1 MLKNTGQRFTVHL
14 VKIKSKPEEAV
25 VPETESTQS
34 SSEPSESDTER
45 STVVSLNTIAA
56 VITPLSNKVA
66 VTYKMREVSCTY
78 IYVPY
83 WI

>member
-25 VPETESTQS
+25 APETESTQG

-45 STVVSLNTIAA
+45 STVVSLNTVVAI
-56 VITPLSNKVA
+56 ITPLSNKV
-66 VTYKMREVSCTY
+66 CCY
-78 IYVPY
+78 I
-83 WI
+83 